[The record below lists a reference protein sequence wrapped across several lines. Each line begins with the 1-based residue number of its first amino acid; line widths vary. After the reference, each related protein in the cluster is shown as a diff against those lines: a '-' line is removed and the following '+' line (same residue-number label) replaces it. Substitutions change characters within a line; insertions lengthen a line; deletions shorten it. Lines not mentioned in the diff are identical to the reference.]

1 MKKKVLAVILLTVGA
16 SLAAC
21 GQKETPPP
29 ATEVATTAAQEITT
43 AAATEAAPKTEVK
56 TGQGEGY
63 GGPITAEV
71 TLDGDKIV
79 DLKLT
84 GDQETPGIGADA
96 LEPLKK
102 AILEKGGLDGVD
114 AVAGATWTSNGVFEA
129 VGAAPNYD
137 GEHLPHLTGFPG
149 QSYNA
154 DENHDEKVDIKK

>member
-29 ATEVATTAAQEITT
+29 ATEAATTAAQETT
-43 AAATEAAPKTEVK
+43 MAAATEAAPKTEVK

-79 DLKLT
+79 DLKYV
-84 GDQETPGIGADA
+84 
-96 LEPLKK
+96 KK
-102 AILEKGGLDGVD
+102 AYAVYKKETIEKKLDRKVELHIIKNAKHGFSKKCD
-114 AVAGATWTSNGVFEA
+114 RVAAGYIEQFCNL
-129 VGAAPNYD
+129 
-137 GEHLPHLTGFPG
+137 H
-149 QSYNA
+149 
-154 DENHDEKVDIKK
+154 